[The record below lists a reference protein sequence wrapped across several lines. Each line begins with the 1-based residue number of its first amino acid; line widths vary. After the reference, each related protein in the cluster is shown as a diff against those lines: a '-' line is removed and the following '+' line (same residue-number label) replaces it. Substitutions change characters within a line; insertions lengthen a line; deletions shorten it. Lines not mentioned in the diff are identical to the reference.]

1 MKGKIDF
8 FQKCIAFLPCQLGM
22 RTSSLE
28 GVFTVQTFSINRDIT
43 IGAIKGNNNT
53 YCLTVDKIVCNV

>member
-8 FQKCIAFLPCQLGM
+8 FQKCVAFLPCQPGM

-28 GVFTVQTFSINRDIT
+28 GVVNVIIEMV
-43 IGAIKGNNNT
+43 GM
-53 YCLTVDKIVCNV
+53 VDFNIVKRTKQL